1 MEPQRKRKPVPL
13 CYRATVLTV
22 KVLAWNMILSKMLNK
37 KISTMKKLVL
47 SIAALIGFVFMVNA
61 QKMAFIDTEY
71 ILDNIPAYR
80 AAQNQLDQLS
90 TQYQKELESIHAEIE
105 QMYRDFQAESVLL
118 SEDMKRKREDVI
130 ITKEKDYKQLQKKYF
145 GPNGDLFK
153 KRQGLVKPIQ
163 DDVFNAVQDISNE
176 GSYAIIFDKAG
187 GTTLFFTNPKFDLS
201 DQVLQKLGYK

>member
-1 MEPQRKRKPVPL
+1 
-13 CYRATVLTV
+13 
-22 KVLAWNMILSKMLNK
+22 
-37 KISTMKKLVL
+37 MKKLVL
-47 SIAALIGFVFMVNA
+47 LTLAVIGFSWISVA

-71 ILDNIPAYR
+71 IMENIPAYK

-90 TQYQKELESIHAEIE
+90 GQYQKELESIHAEIE
-105 QMYRDFQAESVLL
+105 QMYKDFQAESVLL

-163 DDVFNAVQDISNE
+163 DDVFNAVQEISNE
-176 GSYAIIFDKAG
+176 GSYSIVFDKAG

>member
-1 MEPQRKRKPVPL
+1 
-13 CYRATVLTV
+13 
-22 KVLAWNMILSKMLNK
+22 
-37 KISTMKKLVL
+37 MKKLVL
-47 SIAALIGFVFMVNA
+47 IVTVVFGMAIAANA

-71 ILDNIPAYR
+71 IMENIPAYK

-90 TQYQKELESIHAEIE
+90 SQYQKELESMHAEIE
-105 QMYRDFQAESVLL
+105 QMYKDFQAESVLL
-118 SEDMKRKREDVI
+118 SDDMKRKREDVI

-163 DDVFNAVQDISNE
+163 DDVFNAVQEISNE
-176 GSYAIIFDKAG
+176 GSYSIVFDKAG